1 MRSKGSLQQITRINT
16 CGMGNAP
23 AIFYDRRELF
33 CPRILSFRSGSR
45 WVRLIF
51 LGSPQGLPEK
61 RRTRISMGFATGK
74 AHKRET
80 QGKYFYLDFKKEFYQ
95 DLALFAK
102 AHQAVQV
109 PSAADLFDVLSEARA
124 KQGRICLPIFS
135 ARIFSMDFKILAS
148 LVISNCLEGNT
159 MRNRGAYSTKERMP
173 SDIEPPSTNQ
183 PGRLYLIGGVLPSR
197 Q

>member
-51 LGSPQGLPEK
+51 LGSPQGLPGK
-61 RRTRISMGFATGK
+61 RRTRISMGFATSE

-80 QGKYFYLDFKKEFYQ
+80 QGKYFYLDFKKGFYQ
-95 DLALFAK
+95 DLAF
-102 AHQAVQV
+102 

-135 ARIFSMDFKILAS
+135 ARILKS
-148 LVISNCLEGNT
+148 
-159 MRNRGAYSTKERMP
+159 
-173 SDIEPPSTNQ
+173 
-183 PGRLYLIGGVLPSR
+183 
-197 Q
+197 

>member
-1 MRSKGSLQQITRINT
+1 MLGLLPFQGVVYLLNQYHRALPWAKSKL
-16 CGMGNAP
+16 
-23 AIFYDRRELF
+23 
-33 CPRILSFRSGSR
+33 CP
-45 WVRLIF
+45 
-51 LGSPQGLPEK
+51 
-61 RRTRISMGFATGK
+61 
-74 AHKRET
+74 
-80 QGKYFYLDFKKEFYQ
+80 
-95 DLALFAK
+95 LALFAK

-148 LVISNCLEGNT
+148 LVICNCLEGNT

-197 Q
+197 QKLGIGAISPAHPRFSRMYGVTNSTVFQTAFEQAIFYDR